1 LRKISF
7 GASFVIVSSLLGCA
21 ASVHWTRPDKD
32 GIEPCSQRPNFSC
45 QFLNYC
51 EKLPKFALKRRN
63 KSTRQNNTDLVKGT
77 QSYKE
82 HLVENKMHRLPTY
95 PQLE

>member
-1 LRKISF
+1 
-7 GASFVIVSSLLGCA
+7 VSSLLGCA

-45 QFLNYC
+45 QFLIYC
-51 EKLPKFALKRRN
+51 EKLPKISSKRRN
-63 KSTRQNNTDLVKGT
+63 KTRRPNNTDLVKALRAI
-77 QSYKE
+77 QE
-82 HLVENKMHRLPTY
+82 HIVEKKMHRLPTY